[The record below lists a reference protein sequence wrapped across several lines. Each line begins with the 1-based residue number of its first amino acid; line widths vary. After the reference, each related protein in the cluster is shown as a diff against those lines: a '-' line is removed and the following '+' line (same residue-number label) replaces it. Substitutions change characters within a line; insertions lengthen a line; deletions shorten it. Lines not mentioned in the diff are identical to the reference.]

1 MDHEK
6 LMKILV
12 VHVEDTVQTAL
23 LFDNLRITIYRMVQ
37 ITRKY
42 QGNYMS
48 MTLLRYYVIL
58 VWRINY
64 KKRAVYNKGEIA
76 MNQTGKWLKNRQQIH
91 YSSPWRWAWKTV
103 RWNPP
108 SWQSYVWR
116 KNWRKLSIYVNMG
129 SGK

>member
-1 MDHEK
+1 
-6 LMKILV
+6 MKILV

-58 VWRINY
+58 V
-64 KKRAVYNKGEIA
+64 
-76 MNQTGKWLKNRQQIH
+76 
-91 YSSPWRWAWKTV
+91 
-103 RWNPP
+103 
-108 SWQSYVWR
+108 
-116 KNWRKLSIYVNMG
+116 
-129 SGK
+129 

>member
-76 MNQTGKWLKNRQQIH
+76 MNQTGKWLKNRQQIILQKCWSQAFQAVQR
-91 YSSPWRWAWKTV
+91 SS
-103 RWNPP
+103 
-108 SWQSYVWR
+108 
-116 KNWRKLSIYVNMG
+116 
-129 SGK
+129 